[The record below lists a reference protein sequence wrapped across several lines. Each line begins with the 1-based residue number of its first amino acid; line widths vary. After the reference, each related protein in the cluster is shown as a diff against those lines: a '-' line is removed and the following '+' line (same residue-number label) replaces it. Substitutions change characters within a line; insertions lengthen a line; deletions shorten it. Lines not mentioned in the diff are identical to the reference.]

1 MKKMSLE
8 VTEYKDYFHLNCEMN
23 GFKFVSHLLLT
34 TGHTAFIKAEMLHEW
49 NQMEIKV
56 FWQLLR
62 S

>member
-34 TGHTAFIKAEMLHEW
+34 TGHTAFIKAEMLHE
-49 NQMEIKV
+49 
-56 FWQLLR
+56 
-62 S
+62 